1 MIVGAHKA
9 GTSSLSFYLG
19 QHPDICTH
27 EQIELSYFVN
37 DQDHALG
44 YAANYDRYFADCSPS
59 SRILGK
65 SVTVM
70 TDEVPV
76 LRMRDHNPG
85 MRLVAVLRNPV
96 DRAYS
101 AFWWARRKGYEAL
114 PTFEEAIAAD
124 ARRHRGNVV
133 RVRSTSYI
141 SFGLYAEQVAMLHR
155 AFAREQVQLHLFEDL
170 QADALATCRR
180 IFEHVGVD
188 STFQPDVSRRRNTMS
203 LARSAAVARL
213 LSSQFGLKR
222 RIRQALPRGVAERW
236 KSQAERWNRVPFDPP
251 PMRPET
257 REQLV
262 ARFTED
268 NERLGELI
276 GRDLTAWNRV
286 PTAATIQAEG

>member
-1 MIVGAHKA
+1 
-9 GTSSLSFYLG
+9 
-19 QHPDICTH
+19 
-27 EQIELSYFVN
+27 
-37 DQDHALG
+37 
-44 YAANYDRYFADCSPS
+44 
-59 SRILGK
+59 
-65 SVTVM
+65 
-70 TDEVPV
+70 
-76 LRMRDHNPG
+76 
-85 MRLVAVLRNPV
+85 
-96 DRAYS
+96 
-101 AFWWARRKGYEAL
+101 
-114 PTFEEAIAAD
+114 
-124 ARRHRGNVV
+124 
-133 RVRSTSYI
+133 
-141 SFGLYAEQVAMLHR
+141 
-155 AFAREQVQLHLFEDL
+155 
-170 QADALATCRR
+170 
-180 IFEHVGVD
+180 
-188 STFQPDVSRRRNTMS
+188 MS